1 MIYALAFET
10 TLAEII
16 VTLLVARIVALSD
29 ILNTS
34 VAFIATQRLS
44 NKRKTKRLALF
55 LDRNEVKVMTIVA
68 GLSNFKLSRHV
79 IHFPLN
85 YGLINLLGLVLR
97 ST

>member
-1 MIYALAFET
+1 MIYVLAFET
-10 TLAEII
+10 IFAEII
-16 VTLLVARIVALSD
+16 VTLLVACIIALSD
-29 ILNTS
+29 IFNTG

-44 NKRKTKRLALF
+44 NKRKTKQLALF

-68 GLSNFKLSRHV
+68 GLSNFKFSRLV

>member
-1 MIYALAFET
+1 MIYVFAFET
-10 TLAEII
+10 TFAEII
-16 VTLLVARIVALSD
+16 VTLLVARMVALSD
-29 ILNTS
+29 IFNNS
-34 VAFIATQRLS
+34 VASIATQRLS

-68 GLSNFKLSRHV
+68 GLSNFKLSRLV

-85 YGLINLLGLVLR
+85 YGLINLLGLVLL